1 MVQRVD
7 YAIFPDVREQEL
19 LAHANRLIA
28 HVGRTS
34 PSFKELREWLRDAN
48 TYDKETTPVLFELL
62 DVVNKGAKVKLGPW
76 AVAHD
81 ALEDEEAQKASLF
94 KRMLDQN
101 TLLVKYVLE
110 ALDMEG
116 GGRLHSTYE
125 LHRMLTSY
133 VYPGEHIRLTDFQ
146 NWIKWM
152 VASGRIKLIGIRW
165 GLTDL
170 GKEIAPRL
178 RQIDVEEFLEDEA
191 AEAEDE
197 GDEEEAEAPAPAPAK
212 AAAAAPAKA
221 AAPAPAPEP
230 ATPAPAPAAKKG
242 KAAAAAAAEGEEE
255 LPDLPPEAPPVDEDA
270 FRAYQEQLVAEN
282 TPEPP
287 VSRVPVAQAAS
298 AAVAVP
304 TLPRSIVTPTSIA
317 EHARLE
323 VACLQEPPEPAEVIA
338 QLRAIG
344 RERGLGGG
352 SLLLAYGL
360 ETRMAQNEPARHLFL
375 ASLLARLFAARP
387 DGALAT
393 LLVERV
399 GALGPVAILLERPEA
414 LAEVLVRW
422 GLAMP
427 DPASQQVRTILLDA
441 VIGGRAL
448 AARTDLPTVL
458 AETPT
463 SEMLVGS
470 LTQGLLRGA
479 GPLAVFWLVRE
490 MVRVGL
496 WSRPTHTEIAFV
508 PTRAVRLMAYRLRL
522 IESHHATSSA
532 RMLEVA
538 RRLAALLPPGSV
550 EAAAAELLAVDDHLR
565 FDCAR
570 LPICQQPCALHP
582 VD

>member
-34 PSFKELREWLRDAN
+34 PSFKDLREWLREAN
-48 TYDKETTPVLFELL
+48 TYDKETTPILFELL
-62 DVVNKGAKVKLGPW
+62 DIVNKGTKVKLGPW

-81 ALEDEEAQKASLF
+81 ALDDEEAQKTSLF

-101 TLLVKYVLE
+101 TLLVKYVIE

-133 VYPGEHIRLTDFQ
+133 VYPGEHIRLTEFQ

-191 AEAEDE
+191 DEAEDE
-197 GDEEEAEAPAPAPAK
+197 ADEAEEEAAAPAPAK
-212 AAAAAPAKA
+212 AAAKAPAPAPAAAAPPPTPKKGKA
-221 AAPAPAPEP
+221 AAPAPSAAP
-230 ATPAPAPAAKKG
+230 
-242 KAAAAAAAEGEEE
+242 AEGEEE
-255 LPDLPPEAPPVDEDA
+255 FPDLPPEAPPVDEDT
-270 FRAYQEQLVAEN
+270 FRAYEEQLVAET

-287 VSRVPVAQAAS
+287 ASRVPVAQAAA

-304 TLPRSIVTPTSIA
+304 TMPRSIVTPTAIT

-323 VACLQEPPEPAEVIA
+323 VACLQEPPEPADVIG
-338 QLRAIG
+338 QLRTIG

-496 WSRPTHTEIAFV
+496 WSRPTHTEIACV

-522 IESHHATSSA
+522 IDSHHATSSA

-570 LPICQQPCALHP
+570 LPICPPPCALHP